1 MNKFTIEEIY
11 RCSRIDYC
19 RLSGITPMELVD
31 HLLAEVVM
39 LERSLV
45 AYRHEYRISGSIT
58 TDQQRWRAAIIKEIN
73 AKIDAK
79 RAKIKDIKREFSFKD

>member
-1 MNKFTIEEIY
+1 MPNFTIEELY
-11 RCSRIDYC
+11 RCDRVTYC
-19 RLSGITPMELVD
+19 RETGVTPLDLIT
-31 HLLAEVVM
+31 HLQAEVNM
-39 LERSLV
+39 LERSLD